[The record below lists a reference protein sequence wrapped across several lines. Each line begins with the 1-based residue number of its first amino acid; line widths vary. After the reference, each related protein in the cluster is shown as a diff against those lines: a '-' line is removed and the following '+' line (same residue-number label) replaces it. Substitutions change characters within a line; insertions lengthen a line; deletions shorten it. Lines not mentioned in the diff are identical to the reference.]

1 MSQLIINLTPEL
13 QEKVNYHAADGNET
27 PEELAVRLLEEYTED
42 CDDAERIEREIDS
55 GRMKTYPWEEVRER
69 LALAD

>member
-13 QEKVNYHAADGNET
+13 QKKV
-27 PEELAVRLLEEYTED
+27 EEYVED

-55 GRMKTYPWEEVRER
+55 GKMKTYSWQEVRER
-69 LALAD
+69 LALAK